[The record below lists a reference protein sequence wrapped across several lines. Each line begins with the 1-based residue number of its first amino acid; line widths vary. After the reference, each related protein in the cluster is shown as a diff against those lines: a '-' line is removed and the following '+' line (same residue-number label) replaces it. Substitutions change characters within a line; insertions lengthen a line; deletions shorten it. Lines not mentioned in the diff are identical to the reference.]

1 MRLARC
7 VPSLATAFAV
17 VLAFSATGPAAS
29 WAQTAAATAPAP
41 AAPDGAPPALGANIA
56 AVVNDQIITTRDVQ
70 QRALLVA
77 LSSGVQPSPENSQA
91 LLQQALRSL
100 IDERLQIQELR
111 DVEKEQKFAIVA
123 DEKDVDASLADIAR
137 DNNKTPEQM
146 AAELAGYGIDIS
158 TMREQLRASIS
169 WQRWISG
176 RFGSRIRIGNDQ
188 IDKMLARLAAG
199 QNKPQYQLSEI
210 FIDAAKAGGID
221 QATEGARQLIAQI
234 QQGAPF
240 PAVARQFS
248 SAPTAA
254 NGGDMGWVS
263 TTELRPELAPVVAQL
278 PPRQISQPIPVS
290 DGVYILAV
298 RERRTGGGSTMVT
311 LKQAAARLPADAA
324 EPQVAEATKQLL
336 ALRAFNPTCADL
348 EAKAAQVPGVVAGE
362 LGETDINDLAPAFRG
377 PVESLPENQPSDPV
391 RTQAGLHLLMVCS
404 RRTAA
409 PTLPTRDQVEQRLK
423 GEQLTMISRRQLRD
437 LRNSATI
444 ETP

>member
-17 VLAFSATGPAAS
+17 VLASNAAGPLA
-29 WAQTAAATAPAP
+29 WAQSEPAAPAP
-41 AAPDGAPPALGANIA
+41 VEAQAPARPLLGANIA
-56 AVVNDQIITTRDVQ
+56 AVVNDQLVTTYDVQ

-77 LSSGVQPSPENSQA
+77 LSSGVQPTAENTPA

-111 DVEKEQKFAIVA
+111 KVEKEQKFAIVA
-123 DEKDVDASLADIAR
+123 DDKDVDETLEGIAR
-137 DNNKTPEQM
+137 DNNKTAEQM
-146 AAELAGYGIDIS
+146 RAELAGYGIDIS
-158 TMREQLRASIS
+158 TMREQIRVQTS

-188 IDKMLARLAAG
+188 IDKMQARLTLAMT
-199 QNKPQYQLSEI
+199 KPQWQVSEI
-210 FIDAAKAGGID
+210 FIDASKAGGMNE
-221 QATEGARQLIAQI
+221 ATEGARQLVAQI

-248 SAPTAA
+248 SAATAA

-263 TTELRPELAPVVAQL
+263 ATELRPEIAPIVAAL
-278 PPRQISQPIPVS
+278 PPKQISEPIPVA
-290 DGVYILAV
+290 DGVYIVAV
-298 RERRTGGGSTMVT
+298 RDRRTGATSTTVS
-311 LKQAAARLPADAA
+311 LKQAAARLPADAT
-324 EPQVAEATKQLL
+324 ETQVAEAGRQIA
-336 ALRAFNPTCADL
+336 ALRALKPTCDDV
-348 EAKAAQVPGVVAGE
+348 EAKAAQVPGLVAGA
-362 LGETDINDLAPAFRG
+362 LGDTDMNEMAPAFRG
-377 PVESLPENQPSDPV
+377 AIEGLADNTPSEPV
-391 RTQAGLHLLMVCS
+391 RTAAGTHTLLVCS
-404 RRTAA
+404 RRSTTPAM
-409 PTLPTRDQVEQRLK
+409 PSRDQIEQRLK